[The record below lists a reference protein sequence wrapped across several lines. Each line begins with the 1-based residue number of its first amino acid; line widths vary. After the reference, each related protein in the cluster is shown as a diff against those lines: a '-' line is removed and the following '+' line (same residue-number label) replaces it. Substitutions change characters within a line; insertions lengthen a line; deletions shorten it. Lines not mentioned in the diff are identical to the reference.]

1 MQNYPSSN
9 ENSEKKI
16 KKKKAAMQKG
26 KLERIENDPSLEE
39 HGRQLLSVV
48 RRKKKH
54 FQLNSADFHVL
65 QYNIKVFMSFNII
78 SRFSCPSI

>member
-9 ENSEKKI
+9 ENSGKKI
-16 KKKKAAMQKG
+16 KKKKAATQKG

-48 RRKKKH
+48 RQKK
-54 FQLNSADFHVL
+54 S
-65 QYNIKVFMSFNII
+65 IFN
-78 SRFSCPSI
+78 